1 MAGNQRSFVPF
12 NLATDKLSD
21 VVTDI
26 SPKTGL
32 FKSTINYKNV
42 LSSLNK
48 ESLQLVKNGSLKEQT
63 PSYKLFTL
71 LNIALDKLVD
81 EKYEA
86 IV

>member
-1 MAGNQRSFVPF
+1 MKAGLVKSCGCTKES
-12 NLATDKLSD
+12 NLESLT
-21 VVTDI
+21 
-26 SPKTGL
+26 
-32 FKSTINYKNV
+32 KNV